1 MNVLLIGDSCRDEY
15 VYGDCNRLSP
25 EGPIT
30 ILDEKSRKIRPGMA
44 ANVKSNLESFGVGV
58 NLLTQREVITKTRY
72 VDSKSNYQLLR
83 VDTTPDVT
91 PITSAEVRMA
101 LMSFEYDAVV
111 ISDYDKGYLSDD
123 DLRLLCEAFNRP
135 IFVDTKKRKL
145 FHKDNVFWKINK
157 KEYDLLDREH
167 MPNGTHLIVT
177 LGSDGV
183 DWNGIR
189 YLPKKVN
196 VFDVC
201 GAGDTFLT
209 ALVWEF
215 MKHKDMQKSIDIAN
229 RAAAISVQHPGTY
242 HLTEKEIES
251 LWSTDEET

>member
-1 MNVLLIGDSCRDEY
+1 M
-15 VYGDCNRLSP
+15 
-25 EGPIT
+25 
-30 ILDEKSRKIRPGMA
+30 KM
-44 ANVKSNLESFGVGV
+44 
-58 NLLTQREVITKTRY
+58 
-72 VDSKSNYQLLR
+72 
-83 VDTTPDVT
+83 
-91 PITSAEVRMA
+91 
-101 LMSFEYDAVV
+101 
-111 ISDYDKGYLSDD
+111 
-123 DLRLLCEAFNRP
+123 
-135 IFVDTKKRKL
+135 
-145 FHKDNVFWKINK
+145 KINK

-189 YLPKKVN
+189 YLPQKVN

-201 GAGDTFLT
+201 GAGDTFLS